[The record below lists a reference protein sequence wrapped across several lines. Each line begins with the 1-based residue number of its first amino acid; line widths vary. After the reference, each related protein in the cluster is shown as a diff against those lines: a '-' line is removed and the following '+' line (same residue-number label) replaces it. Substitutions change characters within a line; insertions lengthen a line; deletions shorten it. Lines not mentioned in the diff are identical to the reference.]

1 MIAQS
6 LSIPDELG
14 RQRSLATG
22 LSAYERLLPAVGGN
36 STGTLLLGAGPF
48 PGELAAAGA
57 LSAPIYYV
65 ECPDFERAL
74 VQQRVPDDWIRIE
87 PLAAAEL
94 AMRCA
99 VWQYRQNIRL
109 FNSFWGPILAQVRA
123 SRLGPIG
130 AASSSL
136 VLLPGDE
143 ASLLTQELETSL
155 TELGFRP
162 LRLAEKDALTQVSRL
177 LREERPLCLISVNG
191 RGLGADGLL
200 FRLLQSLD
208 IPTAVWLVDNAWHVL
223 GGWRQPWWKA
233 AHLFVTDASFVEP
246 LRACGAQRVCHLPLG
261 AWMPPP
267 ERDYEGPPVREISF
281 VGRSAFPDKEK
292 FFSGLRCDPE
302 LLAEARC
309 SARPDFSWWL
319 SRLEIKELWPGKDVR
334 MAGFGAETCSQQ
346 HRTDWLRAAADRL
359 TVFGDA
365 GWRALLDDAADI
377 RPSVD
382 YYTDLAAIYA
392 ASRYSLNITSLLLP
406 AGLTQRH
413 FDVWTSGGFLLM
425 DATPGLHIFPSELVR
440 PVCLEKPGDLLPA
453 VERLERDPLLRQH
466 LAEAWQAC
474 LTREH
479 RLSHRLTSMLGQ
491 MKLQERNRK

>member
-1 MIAQS
+1 MIAQY

-22 LSAYERLLPAVGGN
+22 VDAYERLLPAAAVN
-36 STGTLLLGAGPF
+36 SAGTLLLGAGPF
-48 PGELAAAGA
+48 PDELAAAAA
-57 LSAPIYYV
+57 LSAPVYYV

-74 VQQRVPDDWIRIE
+74 VQQRVPEDWIRIE
-87 PLAAAEL
+87 PSAAAEL
-94 AMRCA
+94 AVHCV

-109 FNSFWGPILAQVRA
+109 FSSFWGPILARVMTA
-123 SRLGPIG
+123 RLGPLKD
-130 AASSSL
+130 ASSSL
-136 VLLPGDE
+136 VLLPGDD
-143 ASLLTQELETSL
+143 ASLLTQELEASL

-162 LRLAEKDALTQVSRL
+162 LRLPEKDVLAQVSRL

-191 RGLGADGLL
+191 RGLDADGLL

-208 IPTAVWLVDNAWHVL
+208 IPTAVWMVDNVWHVL

-267 ERDYEGPPVREISF
+267 ERAYAGSPIREIAF
-281 VGRSAFPDKEK
+281 VGRSAFPDKAK

-302 LLAEARC
+302 LLAEARVE
-309 SARPDFSWWL
+309 ARPDFSWWL
-319 SRLEIKELWPGKDVR
+319 SRVKFKELWPGKDAR
-334 MAGFGAETCSQQ
+334 MAGLGAETCSQQ
-346 HRTDWLRAAADRL
+346 RRADWLRVAADRL
-359 TVFGDA
+359 TVFGDT
-365 GWRALLDDAADI
+365 GWRALLDSSADI
-377 RPSVD
+377 RPPVD

-413 FDVWTSGGFLLM
+413 FDVWTSGGFLLT
-425 DATPGLHIFPSELVR
+425 DATPGLRIFPSELVR
-440 PVCLEKPGDLLPA
+440 PVCLEKAGDLLPA
-453 VERLERDPLLRQH
+453 VERLGRDPLLRQH
-466 LAEAWQAC
+466 LAEAWRTC

-479 RLSHRLTSMLGQ
+479 RLSHRLIAMLGQ
-491 MKLQERNRK
+491 MKLP